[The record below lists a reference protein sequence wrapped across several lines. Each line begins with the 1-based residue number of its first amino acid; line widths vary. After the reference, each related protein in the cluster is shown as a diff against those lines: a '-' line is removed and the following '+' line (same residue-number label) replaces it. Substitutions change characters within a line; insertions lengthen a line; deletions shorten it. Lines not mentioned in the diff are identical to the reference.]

1 MPHIGTLTS
10 AALRGI
16 AGNRSRHEIPIFT
29 PGILRRQENVMEKV
43 LEKAL
48 DMRPAPANAPA
59 CCLASAEG
67 SC

>member
-29 PGILRRQENVMEKV
+29 PGILRRQENVMEK
-43 LEKAL
+43 AL